1 MPSTTNELANWY
13 AAGSFGSSLAV
24 ATCIRCT
31 PEQAVR
37 LAIARA
43 RERYPR
49 TDWTQ
54 WKFTAEEFG
63 FGRKLLL
70 HFRVDTEGEPVRV
83 H

>member
-1 MPSTTNELANWY
+1 MSFPELSNWY
-13 AAGSFGSSLAV
+13 AAGRLGNITAV

-37 LAIARA
+37 LAIQRA
-43 RERYPR
+43 EERHAT

-54 WKFTAEEFG
+54 WTFTVEEFG

-70 HFRVDTEGEPVRV
+70 RFGIDSTGAPIRIP
-83 H
+83 